1 MAEEIMQEVGEPR
14 AEYEKGAAYGR
25 VIFWSAA
32 VKTFGRTQY
41 QKTVGT
47 PAYQFVTIRNTNIA
61 KKLVELTE

>member
-1 MAEEIMQEVGEPR
+1 M
-14 AEYEKGAAYGR
+14 
-25 VIFWSAA
+25 WSAA

-47 PAYQFVTIRNTNIA
+47 PAYPFVTIRNTNIA